1 MYKELHGSA
10 ETEGAPKTHTHT
22 RTRAHTHTHT
32 HTHTHLQMYKE
43 LHGNA
48 ETEGAPKTPADRE
61 LLTKRT
67 LLYLE
72 RAEDVCNRAGVFSEN
87 ETVEVC
93 VFGLL

>member
-1 MYKELHGSA
+1 MYKELHGNA
-10 ETEGAPKTHTHT
+10 ETEGAPKTYTHT
-22 RTRAHTHTHT
+22 RTHTYTHA
-32 HTHTHLQMYKE
+32 HTHLQMYKE

-67 LLYLE
+67 LLYLD

-93 VFGLL
+93 VFSRL

>member
-1 MYKELHGSA
+1 MYN
-10 ETEGAPKTHTHT
+10 
-22 RTRAHTHTHT
+22 
-32 HTHTHLQMYKE
+32 Q

-93 VFGLL
+93 IFSQLNHCL